1 MRLLTT
7 RYTPNQGWDHELDA
21 TLDSKNTLLIL
32 FGSSYDGPLGDRAAD
47 RFQDWQWNCSSD
59 PQPLQAGFFEL
70 RRVYP
75 NAVWTGCSSAGDIYG
90 EALEENS
97 LTVAVL
103 AFEKTT
109 LRVARASVDQ
119 THAAETGQS
128 LAAQLA
134 APDLQG
140 VFVLSDGLAVNGSEL
155 TRGLSESLPANVVI
169 TGGLAGDGAQFRE
182 TWVLVNQHPCTRQV
196 VAVGLY
202 GDHVGMAYG
211 SRGGWEVFGQER
223 EVTRAAGNVLYSL
236 NGQSALALYKKQLGE
251 HADELPAAGL
261 RFPLSIRNEQE
272 EDGYTVRTILA
283 VDEATQ
289 SITFA
294 GDVPEGAMVQM
305 MRASTDRLV
314 AGAADAAAHM
324 NFRDYAGGPLLTVAI
339 SCVGRR
345 LVLNQHIDD
354 EIHAV
359 HDHLPPD
366 SALIGFYSYGELSP
380 LKSGRCDLHNQTM
393 TLTSFWEK

>member
-1 MRLLTT
+1 MRLLTA
-7 RYTPNQGWDHELDA
+7 RYTPNTGWDNPLDA
-21 TLDSKNTLLIL
+21 SLDAQNTLLIL
-32 FGSSYDGPLGDRAAD
+32 FGSSYAGPLGNKAAD
-47 RFQDWQWNCSSD
+47 RHQGWQWWCSSD
-59 PQPLQAGFFEL
+59 TEALQAGFADL
-70 RRVYP
+70 RRAYP
-75 NAVWTGCSSAGDIYG
+75 QAVWTGCSSAGDIYG

-103 AFEKTT
+103 AFDKTT
-109 LRVARASVDQ
+109 LRVAHASVDQ
-119 THAAETGQS
+119 THAAETGQR

-134 APDLQG
+134 APDLKG

-155 TRGLSESLPANVVI
+155 SRGLTENLPPKVVI
-169 TGGLAGDGAQFRE
+169 TGGLAGDGAQFRA
-182 TWVLVNQHPCTRQV
+182 TWVMVEQQAASRQV

-202 GDHVGMAYG
+202 GEHVGITYG
-211 SRGGWEVFGQER
+211 SRGGWEVFGPER
-223 EVTRAAGNVLYSL
+223 EVTRAEGNVLYSL
-236 NGQSALALYKKQLGE
+236 DGHNALALYKKQLGE

-261 RFPLSIRNEQE
+261 MFPLAIRNELE

-283 VDEATQ
+283 VDEAAQ

-294 GDVPEGAMVQM
+294 GDLPEGAMVQM
-305 MRASTDRLV
+305 MRASTEGLV
-314 AGAADAAAHM
+314 EGAADAADHM
-324 NFRDYAGGPLLTVAI
+324 NFASYQGGPLLTVAI

-345 LVLNQHIDD
+345 LVLGLHIDD

-393 TLTSFWEK
+393 TLTSFWET